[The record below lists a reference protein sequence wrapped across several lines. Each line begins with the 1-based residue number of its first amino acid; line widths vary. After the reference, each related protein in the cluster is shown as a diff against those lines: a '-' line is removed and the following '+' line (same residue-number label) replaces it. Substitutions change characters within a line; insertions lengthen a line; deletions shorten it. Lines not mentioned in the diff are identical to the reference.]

1 MPLWL
6 LLLAHSKDV
15 LDQRRWLGLLSKL
28 SKEDD
33 KSNTKTLVTVG
44 LVMLAGVAYYQYWR
58 NATTT
63 KLVYSLRE
71 EQGALNRMYDNL
83 LSENQRLRQNQK
95 KLQQTIASLSREKQ
109 ALIEQLKQRDSG
121 DSDTKK

>member
-1 MPLWL
+1 MNNYE
-6 LLLAHSKDV
+6 AMNM
-15 LDQRRWLGLLSKL
+15 LSKL

-33 KSNTKTLVTVG
+33 NSNTKTFFTFGVVVLV
-44 LVMLAGVAYYQYWR
+44 GVVCYQYWR

-63 KLVYSLRE
+63 NLLYGLRE

-83 LSENQRLRQNQK
+83 LSENQQLQQNQK
-95 KLQQTIASLSREKQ
+95 NLQQTIASMSREKQ
-109 ALIEQLKQRDSG
+109 ALIEQLKQRDLG

>member
-1 MPLWL
+1 MNNYEAMNMLT
-6 LLLAHSKDV
+6 
-15 LDQRRWLGLLSKL
+15 KL

-33 KSNTKTLVTVG
+33 NSNTKTFVTIG
-44 LVMLAGVAYYQYWR
+44 LVVLVGVAYYQYWR

-71 EQGALNRMYDNL
+71 QQGALNRMYDHL
-83 LSENQRLRQNQK
+83 LSENQRLQQNQK
-95 KLQQTIASLSREKQ
+95 NLQQTIASLSREKQ

-121 DSDTKK
+121 SSDTKK

>member
-1 MPLWL
+1 MNNYE
-6 LLLAHSKDV
+6 AMNM
-15 LDQRRWLGLLSKL
+15 LSKL

-33 KSNTKTLVTVG
+33 NSNTKTIVTVG
-44 LVMLAGVAYYQYWR
+44 LVVLAGVAYYQYWR

-63 KLVYSLRE
+63 KLLYGLKE

-95 KLQQTIASLSREKQ
+95 NLQQTIASLSREKQ
-109 ALIEQLKQRDSG
+109 ALIEQFKQG
-121 DSDTKK
+121 DLGSSDTKK